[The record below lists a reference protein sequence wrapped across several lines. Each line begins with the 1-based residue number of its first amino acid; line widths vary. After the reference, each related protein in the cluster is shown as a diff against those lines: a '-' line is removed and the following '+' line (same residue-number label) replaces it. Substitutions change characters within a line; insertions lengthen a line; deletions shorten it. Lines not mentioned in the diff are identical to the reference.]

1 MHKNNVSDNQSMVES
16 LYYGQVEGKLHTF
29 TQLDHLPPMMI
40 DSHLLRAIR
49 FPMMASLELPKKFN
63 LSSEVYENIYNSMPL
78 DDDAEENVGMT
89 TLPHSTILLND
100 ICTSGK

>member
-1 MHKNNVSDNQSMVES
+1 
-16 LYYGQVEGKLHTF
+16 
-29 TQLDHLPPMMI
+29 MI
-40 DSHLLRAIR
+40 YSHLVRAIR
-49 FPMMASLELPKKFN
+49 FPMMASLELPKEFN